1 MLRPMPGQRKRKRQ
15 QEAQRRRAA
24 AAYEGRDGRWEV
36 VFSTQDEGE
45 WGAFRRGFRRGF
57 MAEHPGIDP
66 ESVRVDM
73 FCGRLVQP
81 TTYRLSVFV
90 PETKVKLGGGA

>member
-45 WGAFRRGFRRGF
+45 WAAFRRGF

-66 ESVRVDM
+66 ESVRIDM
-73 FCGRLVQP
+73 LCGRLVQP

-90 PETKVKLGGGA
+90 PEVKGKFGGGA

>member
-1 MLRPMPGQRKRKRQ
+1 MLRTMPGQRKRKRQ
-15 QEAQRRRAA
+15 QEARRRAA

-45 WGAFRRGFRRGF
+45 WAAFRRGF

-73 FCGRLVQP
+73 LCGRLVQP

-90 PETKVKLGGGA
+90 PEAKVKLGGGA